1 MEPCIGEFGQK
12 LRGVA
17 VRRMALAVAGCVMA
31 GLALPAHA
39 SNMIM
44 QQQRQLQMQQQMQ
57 RQQQQQQQLRRSRQE
72 QGSAQMIQQRRMIV
86 GQNQRTQMLILED
99 QKDGIEEDVLNY
111 DEKPPFH
118 YWY

>member
-1 MEPCIGEFGQK
+1 
-12 LRGVA
+12 
-17 VRRMALAVAGCVMA
+17 MA

-57 RQQQQQQQLRRSRQE
+57 RQQQQQELRRTRQE
-72 QGSAQMIQQRRMIV
+72 QGGAQMIQQRRMTIE
-86 GQNQRTQMLILED
+86 QNHRTQMLILED
-99 QKDGIEEDVLNY
+99 QKNDIGEDVLDY